1 MAKILYAG
9 CGDLA
14 IGSAE
19 LMVAE
24 GHHCMG
30 LRRQPEKIP
39 HFIQGLHADFSDPEL
54 IPTLPNDIDYVVVT
68 LTPSEFSEAAYQKAY
83 VMGLSHLLDALKSQ
97 SIHPKRVFFASST
110 SVYHQNQSEWVNE
123 VSTTLP
129 KSFSGKA
136 MLMAEEVL
144 RQSGFNTTSIRFS
157 GIYGPERE
165 RMLHWANAGAT
176 APETPIHYSNRI
188 HREDC
193 AGVIA
198 HLIKHDISGASLDD
212 CYIASDNEPSTFA
225 DVLGFLR
232 EELGV
237 KANPNAEQTK
247 KIRTGS
253 KRCRNDRLKATG
265 YQLLY
270 PGFRDGYAP
279 MVTTFVAKNDSP
291 KN

>member
-1 MAKILYAG
+1 MAKVLYAG

-14 IGSAE
+14 IGSAG

-24 GHHCMG
+24 GHHCVG
-30 LRRQPEKIP
+30 LRRQPNKLPE
-39 HFIQGLHADFSDPEL
+39 FIHGIQADLSDPQL
-54 IPTLPNDIDYVVVT
+54 IPLLPKDIDYVVVT

-83 VMGLSHLLDALKSQ
+83 VTGLTNLLDALKNQ

-123 VSTTLP
+123 LSETLP
-129 KSFSGKA
+129 DSFSGKT
-136 MLMAEEVL
+136 MLLAEEVL
-144 RQSGFNTTSIRFS
+144 RKSALATTSIRFS

-176 APETPIHYSNRI
+176 APETPVHYSNRI

-193 AGVIA
+193 AGVIT
-198 HLIKHDISGASLDD
+198 HLIKHDLSGASLQD

-225 DVLGFLR
+225 QVLDWLR
-232 EELGV
+232 GEIGV
-237 KANPNAEQTK
+237 EANPNAEQTK

-253 KRCRNDRLKATG
+253 KRCRNDRLRTTG
-265 YQLLY
+265 YKLLY
-270 PGFRDGYAP
+270 PDFRDGYAP
-279 MVTTFVAKNDSP
+279 MVAAFMAKMLSTSD
-291 KN
+291 